1 MKYLVIVES
10 PNKIKTLEDILK
22 DEKDEFKV
30 IATAGHILDLEK
42 KNMGVDLRTF
52 KPSYVE
58 IAAKKSIIT
67 NLKKTYNSFKPDVV
81 LLAGDIDFEGT
92 FINWSVKETLHL
104 ENPRTLEFIAL
115 TKDDVLK
122 ALKKETYINP
132 HHLDAQ
138 QTRRILDRVCG
149 FSITG
154 ELFKL
159 YGGNISAGRVQ
170 SVVSKLIIDKEKEI
184 EEWMKNDKKSF
195 YNIKGN
201 VDNEFNSVAKYGE
214 VEFES
219 VEDLDIF
226 KGQYKI
232 IKKSNKQ
239 NNIKPQKP
247 FNTSTLQQKANT
259 IFHFP
264 SSLTMNVLQS
274 LFTKGLITYH
284 RTTSIVLSDECLDMC
299 REYICNEYGEEYYEK
314 RIYRDKSNNSENS
327 HEAIRHTTNNPT
339 PSGLNANEMKLY
351 KLIFNTTIQSQMKDK
366 IVDEMKVEL
375 SNGEID
381 DCFVVSVKKNV
392 FKGWDMKEED
402 CREYEWFEEKNV
414 DDIINFKEIDFI
426 ERYDNP
432 PARYS
437 EATLINKLSPKN
449 LNIGRPSTYASIIE
463 KIIKRGYVEIKDV
476 EGKEMKTKNYI
487 MDKDGKIEEVESVF
501 MIGSEEKKFKPTELG
516 IKIVKFMNDNFS
528 NIMDYHFTAELE
540 NKLDL
545 IGEDK
550 LKKNE
555 TLREFYK
562 ELKIGLDK
570 TKEFIKENKKGNVV
584 GMRDGKE
591 IVLKGGRYGEYI
603 EWNGEKINCKDVDCN
618 IEDLNERYNN
628 LIDKKKNVVEE
639 TYTYKRTKIVMKN
652 GRYGKYFE
660 YGGKK
665 YSVKCEEV
673 NNDVIKDIIEEGEKK
688 IIKKVGR
695 YEIINGPY
703 GPYFKNGVKIIGVP
717 KEYDIDKLTVDDIK
731 LIIENDKAKPKKKFY
746 RKKK

>member
-58 IAAKKSIIT
+58 ITAKKSIIT
-67 NLKKTYNSFKPDVV
+67 NLKKTYNSFKPDIV

-195 YNIKGN
+195 YNIKGI

-232 IKKSNKQ
+232 VKKSNKQ

-366 IVDEMKVEL
+366 IVNEMKVEL

-402 CREYEWFEEKNV
+402 CKEYEWFEEKNV

-463 KIIKRGYVEIKDV
+463 KIIKRGYVEIKDI

-562 ELKIGLDK
+562 ELKVGLDK

-688 IIKKVGR
+688 IMKKVGR

-703 GPYFKNGVKIIGVP
+703 GPYFKNGVKFIGVP